1 VALNAEPLAGFRAVF
16 LFTFPAGMENGILHG
31 ERMHG
36 TLPLVIMNRVTGP
49 AGFGFLEITQLNG
62 FLRLRYF
69 YINISGFIIPARIE
83 KQYYHNSN

>member
-1 VALNAEPLAGFRAVF
+1 
-16 LFTFPAGMENGILHG
+16 
-31 ERMHG
+31 
-36 TLPLVIMNRVTGP
+36 MNRVTGP

-83 KQYYHNSN
+83 KQCNQYSN